1 MLTTTSEKL
10 YEAGWQSSIQGYS
23 STRSGR
29 KEKARAVIHPDFFKE
44 KENLI

>member
-10 YEAGWQSSIQGYS
+10 YEAGWQSSIQGYF
-23 STRSGR
+23 STRWGR
-29 KEKARAVIHPDFFKE
+29 KEKARAVIHPGFFKE